1 MNKKPIKLI
10 NLAAL
15 SKSRLNLDIKNPKRD
30 FATKLSSLT
39 LLKIA
44 PIFHICRPLC
54 VKNFTKRLFHQKTCL
69 KKRAKKYPDAWTSGQ
84 EEKVIAVIL
93 LHQAFCFLLLNL
105 FLKRLDDVL
114 KRLKNEKEIN
124 IKLKE
129 YRKSNCRDLFKQDA
143 FDVYIDHLSEVT
155 QSIEKTIQ
163 NLKLHIKPN
172 EE

>member
-1 MNKKPIKLI
+1 MQQLLALDLFKEISEHYEVYYKLPPLTARI
-10 NLAAL
+10 YTLFIFNNCKDGLTFDEL
-15 SKSRLNLDIKNPKRD
+15 VEIFQVSKSSVSTSLNVLIEHNYIEQIKKENERKRY
-30 FATKLSSLT
+30 FRTN
-39 LLKIA
+39 
-44 PIFHICRPLC
+44 R
-54 VKNFTKRLFHQKTCL
+54 
-69 KKRAKKYPDAWTSGQ
+69 
-84 EEKVIAVIL
+84 
-93 LHQAFCFLLLNL
+93 NL

-129 YRKSNCRDLFKQDA
+129 YRQSTCRDLFKQEA
-143 FDVYIDHLSEVT
+143 FDVYIEHLSDVT

>member
-1 MNKKPIKLI
+1 MRQLLALDLFKEISEHYEVYYKLPPLTARI
-10 NLAAL
+10 YTLFIFNNCKDGLTFDELVEIFQA
-15 SKSRLNLDIKNPKRD
+15 SKSSVSTSLNVLIEHNYIEQIKKENERKRY
-30 FATKLSSLT
+30 FRSN
-39 LLKIA
+39 
-44 PIFHICRPLC
+44 R
-54 VKNFTKRLFHQKTCL
+54 
-69 KKRAKKYPDAWTSGQ
+69 
-84 EEKVIAVIL
+84 
-93 LHQAFCFLLLNL
+93 NL

-129 YRKSNCRDLFKQDA
+129 YRQSTCRDLFKQEA
-143 FDVYIDHLSEVT
+143 FDVYIDHLSDVT

>member
-1 MNKKPIKLI
+1 MQQLLALDLFKEISEHYEVYYKLPPLTARI
-10 NLAAL
+10 YTLFIFNNCKDGLTFDEL
-15 SKSRLNLDIKNPKRD
+15 VEIFQVSKSSVSTSLNVLIEHNYIEQIKKENERKRY
-30 FATKLSSLT
+30 FRTN
-39 LLKIA
+39 
-44 PIFHICRPLC
+44 R
-54 VKNFTKRLFHQKTCL
+54 
-69 KKRAKKYPDAWTSGQ
+69 
-84 EEKVIAVIL
+84 
-93 LHQAFCFLLLNL
+93 NL

>member
-1 MNKKPIKLI
+1 MQQLLALDLFKEISEHYEVYYKLPPLTARI
-10 NLAAL
+10 YTLFIFNNCKDGLTFDEL
-15 SKSRLNLDIKNPKRD
+15 VEIFQVSKSSVSTSLNVLIEHNYIEQIKKENERKRY
-30 FATKLSSLT
+30 FRTN
-39 LLKIA
+39 
-44 PIFHICRPLC
+44 R
-54 VKNFTKRLFHQKTCL
+54 
-69 KKRAKKYPDAWTSGQ
+69 
-84 EEKVIAVIL
+84 
-93 LHQAFCFLLLNL
+93 NL

-143 FDVYIDHLSEVT
+143 FDVYIDHLSDVT